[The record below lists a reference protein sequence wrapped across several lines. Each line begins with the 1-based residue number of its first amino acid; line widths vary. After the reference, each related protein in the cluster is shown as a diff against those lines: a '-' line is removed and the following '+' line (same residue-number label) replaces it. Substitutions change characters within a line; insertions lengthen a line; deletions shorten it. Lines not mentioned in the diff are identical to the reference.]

1 MKIKILNPCMELQR
15 AGLKPG
21 DEVEA
26 EHGAGSETTG
36 AMYFTVNNGTRKF
49 ECVVW
54 PDNYERV
61 EKKIQ

>member
-15 AGLKPG
+15 AGIKPG

-26 EHGAGSETTG
+26 NPGQGSDKNG
-36 AMYFTVNNGTRKF
+36 SLYFEVKNGNRKF

-54 PDNYERV
+54 PDNYEIIK
-61 EKKIQ
+61 ESKQ